1 MKTGT
6 IKKDKV
12 NIITLGCSKNLV
24 DSENILTQLRASEID
39 AHHQL
44 EVKKK
49 ADQPNVII
57 INTCGFI
64 EKAKEE
70 SINTILDYAAAK
82 SRGEI
87 DKLYVM
93 GCLSHRYKDEL
104 SSEIGEVDDWFGTLD
119 MPLILNRFNVDYKHE
134 LLGQRITT
142 TSQHYSY
149 LKISEGC
156 DRACSFCAIPLMR
169 GKHVS
174 RPMEELVQEAKNLA
188 ARGTKELILIAQE
201 LTYYGI
207 DIYRKR
213 VLSELLEKLADI
225 EGIEWIRLHYA
236 YPTGFPIE
244 IIDTMKAHEKIC
256 NYLDIPLQ
264 SGSNKVL
271 KAMRR
276 GIKREKTEELI
287 DAIRQKLPEIAIRT
301 TLIAGHPHEEQEDHE
316 ETLDFVEKMRFDRLG
331 VFSYSHEEDTH
342 SHSMPDTLTE
352 EEKQERVSE
361 IMEIQQGISLELNQ
375 EKIGKI
381 YKTLIDR
388 KEGNY
393 FIGRTEFDSPE
404 VDNEVLVDARKV
416 YLRIGDFANIKID
429 KVEEFDLF
437 GEVV

>member
-24 DSENILTQLRASEID
+24 DSENILTQLRANEID

-44 EVKKK
+44 ETKKK
-49 ADQPNVII
+49 VEQPNIII

-70 SINTILDYAAAK
+70 SINTILDYSAAK

-104 SSEIGEVDDWFGTLD
+104 SSEIKEVDDWFGTLD

-134 LLGQRITT
+134 LLGQRLTT
-142 TSQHYSY
+142 TSQHYAY

-156 DRACSFCAIPLMR
+156 NRACSFCAIPLMR

-188 ARGTKELILIAQE
+188 ARGTKEIMLIAQE

-213 VLSELLEKLADI
+213 VLPELLEKLADI

-236 YPTGFPIE
+236 YPTGFPLE
-244 IIDTMKAHEKIC
+244 IIDAMKAHDKIC

-276 GIKREKTEELI
+276 GIKREATEELI
-287 DAIRQKLPEIAIRT
+287 DSIRQKLPEIAIRT
-301 TLIAGHPHEEQEDHE
+301 TLIAGHPHEEQQDHE

-342 SHSMPDTLTE
+342 SHSMPDTLSE

-393 FIGRTEFDSPE
+393 FIGRTEYDSPE

-416 YLRIGDFANIKID
+416 YLRIGDFANVKID